1 MDRKT
6 LKTIFQASYYK
17 PKQSAKELEDIG
29 FIQDPT
35 MTTNE
40 AKVFYNPSTKEAHI
54 AHRGTTTLKDIGTDI
69 QLTMGYT
76 PKRLT
81 EARRLTKAVKEKYN
95 APVSAY
101 GTSMGGYLA
110 EKSGADKVYT
120 YNKAVAP
127 QDILKRTKKN
137 QTDYR
142 TSTDIVSLPSILQGR
157 KKTIK
162 TTFVNPIAAH
172 TVKYFK

>member
-17 PKQSAKELEDIG
+17 PSQSAKELENIG
-29 FIQDPT
+29 FVQDPALSS
-35 MTTNE
+35 NE
-40 AKVFYNPSTKEAHI
+40 AKVFYNPTTKEAHI

-69 QLTMGYT
+69 TLALGYT

-81 EARRLTKAVKEKYN
+81 EARRLTKAVKEKYDT
-95 APVSAY
+95 PVTAY

-127 QDILKRTKKN
+127 QDILKRTSKK

-142 TSTDIVSLPSILQGR
+142 TSTDIVSLPSILQGK
-157 KKTIK
+157 KKTIRAPY
-162 TTFVNPIAAH
+162 FNPLKAH
-172 TVKYFK
+172 SVKAF